1 MARYKI
7 EHDQPGCIGC
17 NACAALH
24 PDNWEMI
31 DINGEV
37 KSKCKAVDVE
47 EGSDFEKNKEAA
59 DVCPVNVIHLVD
71 TKEKKKI
78 I

>member
-24 PDNWEMI
+24 PENWEMTDVAGDVKAKCLKT
-31 DINGEV
+31 DI
-37 KSKCKAVDVE
+37 E
-47 EGSDFEKNKEAA
+47 EGTDFERNKEAA
-59 DVCPVNVIHLVD
+59 DTCPVNVIHIID
-71 TKEKKKI
+71 NKEKKKLV
-78 I
+78 